1 MESLLISGD
10 ITLEEVAEALR
21 KCLPG
26 KKITVAPGKLDAG
39 QQFSKTEVVVGRT
52 ERGYHQLLD
61 ELAEKDRTIGDTEE
75 AAAKAV
81 TNLQALHKQ
90 QQDLFNQFVLLRQR
104 YDDLKQSTV
113 SILWNQC
120 AKFHPELRQIPP
132 MEEPGSFIET
142 EDQVGHYVIGDLL
155 GEGQFATVRS
165 CSLDGATD
173 DGEYAIK
180 MIKKESISSF
190 TSLTRVSN
198 EIDNLRILK
207 SSFVVSVIQ
216 VIHTQSMLYLITE
229 KGGSDLFEFFEE
241 HPDGVPESWAREI
254 IGNVLRGVMYCH
266 EQEICH
272 RGTLKPL
279 PCTSAPHLCVR
290 ALLIAGSVS
299 VSCRSQT
306 REYFAQLRSAGR
318 KMYRSQALRLRIEHE
333 IQAKASSVRFLRFA
347 WYVALAVLWLIRG
360 RWAD

>member
-1 MESLLISGD
+1 MDSFLISGSV
-10 ITLEEVAEALR
+10 TLDEIADALR
-21 KCLPG
+21 KYLPG
-26 KKITVAPGKLDAG
+26 RKINVASGKLDSS
-39 QQFSKTEVVVGRT
+39 QQFSRTEIVVGRT
-52 ERGYHQLLD
+52 DKGYHQLLD
-61 ELAEKDRTIGDTEE
+61 DIEEKERTIRDTEE
-75 AAAKAV
+75 SAAKAV
-81 TNLQALHKQ
+81 TNIQALHKQ

-142 EDQVGHYVIGDLL
+142 ADQVGHYQVGDLL

-165 CSLDGATD
+165 CSLDGTD
-173 DGEYAIK
+173 EEYALK

-198 EIDNLRILK
+198 EIDNLRVLK
-207 SSFVVSVIQ
+207 SRFVVSVIQ

-241 HPDGVPESWAREI
+241 HPNGVSELWAREI
-254 IGNVLRGVMYCH
+254 IGNVLRGVLYCH

-272 RGTLKPL
+272 RGIIMNDVCPNAFSVCFIYTLCYCIGIDLKPENIL
-279 PCTSAPHLCVR
+279 LTFDPRAGKCLDLKLCDFGLSTKFKPKQV
-290 ALLIAGSVS
+290 LSDFCGSP
-299 VSCRSQT
+299 
-306 REYFAQLRSAGR
+306 G
-318 KMYRSQALRLRIEHE
+318 KDNIEF
-333 IQAKASSVRFLRFA
+333 R
-347 WYVALAVLWLIRG
+347 
-360 RWAD
+360 

>member
-1 MESLLISGD
+1 MESFLISGD
-10 ITLEEVAEALR
+10 ITLDEVADALR

-26 KKITVAPGKLDAG
+26 KKITVAPGKLDVG
-39 QQFSKTEVVVGRT
+39 QQFSKTEVVIGRT
-52 ERGYHQLLD
+52 DRGYHQLLD
-61 ELAEKDRTIGDTEE
+61 EIAEKDRTIADTEE

-81 TNLQALHKQ
+81 TNIQALHKQ

-241 HPDGVPESWAREI
+241 HPNGVPESWAREI

-272 RGTLKPL
+272 RGTCVCALPLLK
-279 PCTSAPHLCVR
+279 CLCNWLTRGCVG
-290 ALLIAGSVS
+290 LL
-299 VSCRSQT
+299 RSQT
-306 REYFAQLRSAGR
+306 GEYFTQLRSTSR
-318 KMYRSQALRLRIEHE
+318 KMYRSQALRLWIEHE
-333 IQAKASSVRFLRFA
+333 IQAKASSFRFLRFT
-347 WYVALAVLWLIRG
+347 WYVSSSYWLIGVR
-360 RWAD
+360 

>member
-81 TNLQALHKQ
+81 TNIQALHKQ

-272 RGTLKPL
+272 RGTLNPFVVCQCRDSYNRPL
-279 PCTSAPHLCVR
+279 
-290 ALLIAGSVS
+290 
-299 VSCRSQT
+299 
-306 REYFAQLRSAGR
+306 
-318 KMYRSQALRLRIEHE
+318 
-333 IQAKASSVRFLRFA
+333 
-347 WYVALAVLWLIRG
+347 
-360 RWAD
+360 